1 MPGREDIFQKH
12 MNEGHSAAWDQEW
25 SKAAS
30 AYRAALQ
37 EMPDHP
43 KALNSLGLALFQ
55 QGSFDEALQIYKRV
69 AQITPQDP
77 SPMEKLAQL
86 FERTGRLKEAIEAAS
101 RAADLFLNQR
111 DVDKAIENWVR
122 VTTLE
127 PEHVLA
133 HSRLALT
140 HERLGHK
147 AQAIAE
153 YIAVASLIQRTGN
166 VEKTTELIN
175 RALQLMPESD
185 EAKQAQAILH
195 SGQLLP
201 KPLRPKGGT
210 GPIAMAQV
218 KQLDQPKKQTASGLD
233 PIAEARQ
240 KALTRLAEILFEYS
254 TDDGAAVQARRG
266 LQALMRGTGQLSL
279 QQSEQSKV
287 VLHLGA
293 AIDAQSKGKD
303 AQAVEELDHALEAGF
318 NHPALYFDLGLLGSN
333 GDRAE
338 TSLRHLAHAVKHQ
351 DFGLAAR
358 LLMGQINQR
367 LGRLQ
372 AASIEYLEA
381 LKLADAAIVPAEH
394 SDEIRQMYEPLI
406 EAQATQ
412 TDEVALKRLCDN
424 VNGMLMRKDWR
435 DYLFKSREQMQKQQE
450 GDMLM
455 PLADVIM
462 QAQSSQVLE
471 SINLINQLA
480 RAGKLRSAMDEAFH
494 ALTFAPTY
502 LPLHSLIGDLLV
514 RENHTQEAIAKFT
527 AVATAYSVRGES
539 AQSAKILKR
548 VVQLA
553 PMDMSARSKLIE
565 QFVARG
571 QVDDAIRE
579 YLELADTYYRLA
591 ELDMARKT
599 YTNALR
605 FVQQANADRQWN
617 VHILQRMADIDL
629 QRLDWK
635 QAIRVFEQ
643 IRTLRPDDE
652 GARKN
657 LIELNLRMG
666 QTAQAGAELESFLS
680 HLQTSNNR
688 ARAVPFIE
696 ELLVERPNDGTLI
709 RSLAQA
715 YHQAGRSE
723 DAVAQ
728 LDTLAESFLDAGKKE
743 DAMAII
749 NQILLMNPA
758 NAEQYRQLLLQLQQG
773 Q

>member
-25 SKAAS
+25 SKAAT

-55 QGSFDEALQIYKRV
+55 QANFEESLQIYLRA
-69 AQITPQDP
+69 AQVSPQDP
-77 SPMEKLAQL
+77 SPLEKLAQL
-86 FERTGRLKEAIEAAS
+86 FERTGRLKEAIDAAS

-122 VTTLE
+122 VTSLD

-133 HSRLALT
+133 HSRLALA

-147 AQAIAE
+147 PQAVAE
-153 YIAVASLIQRTGN
+153 FINVASLIQRTGN
-166 VEKTTELIN
+166 MEKTAELVN
-175 RALQLMPESD
+175 KALQLIPDSA
-185 EAKQAQAILH
+185 EAKQALNILR

-210 GPIAMAQV
+210 GPIAMSQV
-218 KQLDQPKKQTASGLD
+218 KQLDQQPKKQTDSGLD
-233 PIAEARQ
+233 PIAESRQ
-240 KALTRLAEILFEYS
+240 KALTRLAEILFEYT
-254 TDDGAAVQARRG
+254 TDEGPSVQARKG
-266 LQALMRGTGQLSL
+266 LSALMRGTGQLNL
-279 QQSEQSKV
+279 QQNEQSKV

-303 AQAVEELDHALEAGF
+303 PQAADELEHALEAGF
-318 NHPALYFDLGLLGSN
+318 THPALYFDLGLLRSTT
-333 GDRAE
+333 DRRE
-338 TSLRHLAHAVKHQ
+338 TSLRHLAHAVKHN

-367 LGRLQ
+367 LGRFQ

-381 LKLADAAIVPAEH
+381 LKLADSALVAEEH

-412 TDEVALKRLCDN
+412 TDEAALKRICDN
-424 VNGMLMRKDWR
+424 INSMLMRKDWR
-435 DYLFKSREQMQKQQE
+435 DHLYRSREQMQKQQDS
-450 GDMLM
+450 DMLM
-455 PLADVIM
+455 PLADIIL

-471 SINLINQLA
+471 SINTINQLA
-480 RAGKLRSAMDEAFH
+480 RAGKFRTAMDEAFH
-494 ALTFAPTY
+494 AIVFAPTY
-502 LPLHSLIGDLLV
+502 LPLHALMGDLLM
-514 RENHTQEAIAKFT
+514 RENHINEAIAKFT
-527 AVATAYSVRGES
+527 AVAAAYSVRGES

-553 PMDMSARSKLIE
+553 PMDMTVRSKLID
-565 QFVARG
+565 QLVARG
-571 QVDDAIRE
+571 QVEDAIRE
-579 YLELADTYYRLA
+579 YIELADIYYRLA

-599 YTNALR
+599 YTTALR
-605 FVQQANADRQWN
+605 VVQQFNADRQWN
-617 VHILQRMADIDL
+617 VHILQRMADIDM

-635 QAIRVFEQ
+635 QALRVYEQ

-652 GARKN
+652 ASRKQ

-666 QTAQAGAELESFLS
+666 QTAQASAELESYLAY
-680 HLQTSNNR
+680 LQTSNNR
-688 ARAVPFIE
+688 AQAVPFIE
-696 ELLVERPNDGTLI
+696 ELLTERPSDPTLQ
-709 RSLAQA
+709 RALAQA
-715 YHQAGRSE
+715 YHQAGRLE
-723 DAVAQ
+723 DAIKT
-728 LDTLAESFLDAGKKE
+728 LDGIAESLLDIGKKE
-743 DAMAII
+743 EAMVVI
-749 NQILLMNPA
+749 NQILLMNPP
-758 NAEQYRQLLLQLQQG
+758 NADQYRQLLQQLQQG
-773 Q
+773 

>member
-1 MPGREDIFQKH
+1 

-25 SKAAS
+25 SKAIT

-37 EMPDHP
+37 EIPDHP

-55 QGSFDEALQIYKRV
+55 QGSFEEALQIYLRA
-69 AQITPQDP
+69 AQVSPQDP
-77 SPMEKLAQL
+77 SPLEKLAQL
-86 FERTGRLKEAIEAAS
+86 FERIGRLKEAMDTAS

-122 VTTLE
+122 VTTLD
-127 PEHVLA
+127 PENVLA
-133 HSRLALT
+133 HSRLALA

-147 AQAIAE
+147 PQAVTE

-166 VEKTTELIN
+166 VEKTTELVN
-175 RALQLMPESD
+175 KALQIMPESA
-185 EAKQAQAILH
+185 EAKQAQMLLR

-218 KQLDQPKKQTASGLD
+218 KQLDQPKKQAASGLD

-266 LQALMRGTGQLSL
+266 LQALMRGTGKLSL
-279 QQSEQSKV
+279 ESNEQSKV
-287 VLHLGA
+287 VLHLGQ
-293 AIDAQSKGKD
+293 AIDSQSKGKD
-303 AQAVEELDHALEAGF
+303 AQAAEELEHALEAGF
-318 NHPALYFDLGLLGSN
+318 NHPALYFDLGLLRST
-333 GDRAE
+333 GDRME
-338 TSLRHLAHAVKHQ
+338 TALRHLTHAVKHN

-358 LLMGQINQR
+358 LLMGQITQKM
-367 LGRLQ
+367 GRLQ
-372 AASIEYLEA
+372 QASIEYLEA
-381 LKLADAAIVPAEH
+381 LKLADAAVVPAEY

-406 EAQATQ
+406 EAQSAQ
-412 TDEVALKRLCDN
+412 NDEVALKRLCDN
-424 VNGMLMRKDWR
+424 INEMLMRKDWR
-435 DYLFKSREQMQKQQE
+435 DYLYRAREQMQKQQE

-455 PLADVIM
+455 PLADVIL

-494 ALTFAPTY
+494 AIMFAPTY
-502 LPLHSLIGDLLV
+502 LPLHSLMGDLLV

-539 AQSAKILKR
+539 AQAAKILKR

-553 PMDMSARSKLIE
+553 PMDMTARSKLID
-565 QFVARG
+565 QLAARG
-571 QVDDAIRE
+571 QVEDAIRE
-579 YLELADTYYRLA
+579 YIELADTYYRLA

-605 FVQQANADRQWN
+605 FVQQANAERQWN
-617 VHILQRMADIDL
+617 VHILHRMADIDM

-635 QAIRVFEQ
+635 QALRVYEQ

-652 GARKN
+652 GARKS

-666 QTAQAGAELESFLS
+666 QAAQASAELESYLS
-680 HLQTSNNR
+680 YLQTSNNR

-696 ELLVERPNDGTLI
+696 ELLTERPNDSTLV
-709 RSLAQA
+709 RNLAQA
-715 YHQAGRSE
+715 YHQAGRIE

-728 LDTLAESFLDAGKKE
+728 LDTLAETLLETGKKE
-743 DAMAII
+743 DAMVVI

-758 NAEQYRQLLLQLQQG
+758 NADQYKQLLLQLKA
-773 Q
+773 

>member
-1 MPGREDIFQKH
+1 MPGREDIFQKA

-25 SKAAS
+25 NKAVA

-37 EMPDHP
+37 EIPDHP
-43 KALNSLGLALFQ
+43 KALNSLGLALFHE
-55 QGSFDEALQIYKRV
+55 GNFEEALQIYKRV
-69 AQITPQDP
+69 AQVTPQDP

-86 FERTGRLKEAIEAAS
+86 FERTGHLKEAIEAAS

-122 VTTLE
+122 VTSLD
-127 PEHVLA
+127 PEHILA
-133 HSRLALT
+133 HSRLAVV
-140 HERLGHK
+140 HERMGHK
-147 AQAIAE
+147 AQAVTE
-153 YIAVASLIQRTGN
+153 YIAIASLVQRTGN
-166 VEKTTELIN
+166 LEKTTELVN
-175 RALQLMPESD
+175 KALQIMPESA
-185 EAKQAQAILH
+185 EAKQSQTLLR

-218 KQLDQPKKQTASGLD
+218 KQLDQPKQPTDSGLD

-240 KALTRLAEILFEYS
+240 KALKRLAEILFEYT

-266 LQALMRGTGQLSL
+266 LQALMRGTGQINL
-279 QQSEQSKV
+279 QQNEQTKV
-287 VLHLGA
+287 VLHLGQ

-303 AQAVEELDHALEAGF
+303 AQAAEELENALEAGF
-318 NHPALYFDLGLLGSN
+318 NHPALYFDLGLLRST
-333 GDRAE
+333 GDRIE
-338 TSLRHLAHAVKHQ
+338 TSLRHLSHAVKHN
-351 DFGLAAR
+351 DFNLAAR
-358 LLMGQINQR
+358 LLMGQLNQKM
-367 LGRLQ
+367 GRLQ

-381 LKLADAAIVPAEH
+381 LKLADAALVPAEQ

-406 EAQATQ
+406 EAQAAQ

-424 VNGMLMRKDWR
+424 INEMLMRKDWR
-435 DYLFKSREQMQKQQE
+435 EYLNKAREQMQKQQE
-450 GDMLM
+450 GEMLM
-455 PLADVIM
+455 PLADFIL
-462 QAQSSQVLE
+462 QAQSSHVLE

-494 ALTFAPTY
+494 ALTSAPTY
-502 LPLHSLIGDLLV
+502 LPLHALMGDLLV

-539 AQSAKILKR
+539 AQAAKILKR

-553 PMDMSARSKLIE
+553 PMDMTVRSKLID
-565 QFVARG
+565 QLVARG

-579 YLELADTYYRLA
+579 YLELADIYYRLA

-605 FVQQANADRQWN
+605 VVQQFNADRQWN
-617 VHILQRMADIDL
+617 VPILQRMGDIDM

-635 QAIRVFEQ
+635 QAIRVYEQ
-643 IRTLRPDDE
+643 IRTLRPDEE

-657 LIELNLRMG
+657 LIDLNLRMG
-666 QTAQAGAELESFLS
+666 QIAQASAELESYLS
-680 HLQTSNNR
+680 FLQTSNNR

-696 ELLVERPNDGTLI
+696 ELMNERPGDDTLQ
-709 RSLAQA
+709 RALAQA
-715 YHQAGRSE
+715 YYQSGRIE
-723 DAVAQ
+723 DAVTQ
-728 LDTLAESFLDAGKKE
+728 LDALAESLLKAGRKE
-743 DAMAII
+743 EAMVII
-749 NQILLMNPA
+749 NQILLMNPPKA
-758 NAEQYRQLLLQLQQG
+758 DQYRQLLVRLQTQ
-773 Q
+773 